1 MCCERTFR
9 RLICSGRLT
18 CKPHQL
24 RRYARFKRK
33 LPRPPRSEMPA
44 KDPAKLLGRL
54 YSDFL
59 KYKEGHPKAMVAEFD
74 SVVGKREDKKAILTI
89 TFPRFG
95 LQLGLLIAKGSPE
108 SAVKAI
114 KGVMEAVF
122 KAGYA
127 DAFEACLSDNG
138 SEFAT
143 FYDIESAAPAGK
155 VRAFFARPMRS
166 SDKPDCERNH
176 EIVRYPITKGK
187 SLDNLTQ
194 KDVSDAFDNVNSLVR
209 EGKGVPGCPW
219 PQKNRQKEGQIDP
232 GHLTFLH
239 RRAGPDTTKSGLSR

>member
-1 MCCERTFR
+1 
-9 RLICSGRLT
+9 
-18 CKPHQL
+18 
-24 RRYARFKRK
+24 
-33 LPRPPRSEMPA
+33 MPA
-44 KDPAKLLGRL
+44 KDPAKLLGGL

-59 KYKEGHPKAMVAEFD
+59 KYKEGHPKAMVA
-74 SVVGKREDKKAILTI
+74 
-89 TFPRFG
+89 
-95 LQLGLLIAKGSPE
+95 
-108 SAVKAI
+108 
-114 KGVMEAVF
+114 
-122 KAGYA
+122 
-127 DAFEACLSDNG
+127 
-138 SEFAT
+138 EFAT